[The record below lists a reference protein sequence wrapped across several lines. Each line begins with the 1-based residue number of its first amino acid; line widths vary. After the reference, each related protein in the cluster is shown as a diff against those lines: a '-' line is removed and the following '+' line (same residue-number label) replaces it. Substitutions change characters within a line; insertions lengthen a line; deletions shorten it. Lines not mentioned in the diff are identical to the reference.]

1 MNRRGRPVVL
11 LLTLAAT
18 TLTPPRAPVATFAA
32 VAAADD
38 PKLALLA
45 KPADPAPKLPEKIPE
60 AFAKLLDP
68 RGVKLTGADG
78 KAVCSAWLVS
88 EVALAAKPTS
98 ELQVKLA
105 TIPFGTLIGALE
117 VAGPMTDYRN
127 QAIAPGCYALRT
139 GWQPSDGNHLGT
151 SSSRDFAV
159 VTSFAKDKDPAPV
172 AKLDDLVPLSV
183 AASPTDHL
191 LALYV
196 AEPEGDPPKSGEA
209 RLFKRESKEEWAADL
224 TLHGKAPGAKTAT
237 ALRIGLVLIGHVS
250 E

>member
-1 MNRRGRPVVL
+1 
-11 LLTLAAT
+11 
-18 TLTPPRAPVATFAA
+18 
-32 VAAADD
+32 
-38 PKLALLA
+38 
-45 KPADPAPKLPEKIPE
+45 
-60 AFAKLLDP
+60 
-68 RGVKLTGADG
+68 
-78 KAVCSAWLVS
+78 
-88 EVALAAKPTS
+88 
-98 ELQVKLA
+98 
-105 TIPFGTLIGALE
+105 
-117 VAGPMTDYRN
+117 MTDYRN
-127 QAIAPGCYALRT
+127 QALAPGCYALRT

-172 AKLDDLVPLSV
+172 LKLDDLVPLSV

-196 AEPEGDPPKSGEA
+196 AEPEGDPPKDGEA

-224 TLHGKAPGAKTAT
+224 TLHGKAPGATKAI